1 MMLVKSDLIDDEK
14 WRLRHVWHYEKRYAK
29 LLEQPY
35 GKTLEV
41 GSAQGLF
48 TTMLAKKGIEVTGI
62 DIFVQLLAIAADTAK
77 INKVA
82 KVPTLLFQ
90 DVTNMV
96 DIGDCLFDTVVCSEV
111 LEHLVTP
118 EIAVKEIAR
127 VCRVRGNVY
136 ITVPRKGIMTP
147 ASVPGHLHNFDR
159 QTIVDFVESAGLTV
173 TKQFEDEIYS
183 YVFSM
188 KEKA

>member
-1 MMLVKSDLIDDEK
+1 MLKQSVLIDDEK
-14 WRLRHVWHYEKRYAK
+14 WQLLHRWHYKERYAK

-62 DIFVQLLAIAADTAK
+62 DINEHLLKIARDTAI
-77 INKVA
+77 INRVA
-82 KVPTLLFQ
+82 LVPRLYLQ

-96 DIGDCLFDTVVCSEV
+96 DFDNNLFDTVVCSEV
-111 LEHLVTP
+111 LEHLDIP
-118 EIAVKEIAR
+118 EIAVNEIAR
-127 VCRVRGNVY
+127 VCKGDVY

-159 QTIVDFVESAGLTV
+159 QTIVDFVEAAGLKV
-173 TKQFEDEIYS
+173 TNQFEDKIYS
-183 YVFSM
+183 YVFST
-188 KEKA
+188 KEKT